1 MSAVNSHAN
10 TLRSMTYLRIVEQI
24 LIGRWVVYKEV
35 AADGAVTLSNNSKA
49 FKINEN
55 GAVDYSEKFNG
66 NWQVKPGKYSVV
78 QNGSRVVL
86 SGSDGSYR
94 LVSRNQYEMQLAYSA
109 DGAETNL
116 YLSKVFK

>member
-35 AADGAVTLSNNSKA
+35 AADGAVTLSNNTKA
-49 FKINEN
+49 FKINDN
-55 GAVDYSEKFNG
+55 GAVDYAEKFNG
-66 NWQVKPGKYSVV
+66 NWQVKPGRYTLV
-78 QNGSRVVL
+78 QKGSKMVL

-94 LVSRNQYEMQLAYSA
+94 IVSRNQYEMQLVIGAA
-109 DGAETNL
+109 GAETNL